1 MKKIFLVL
9 ATLLFLTSCGPHR
22 LSCGPGK
29 RCVESSKKNNLEKIK
44 ESKNKV
50 NV

>member
-9 ATLLFLTSCGPHR
+9 TTLLFLTSCGPHR

-29 RCVESSKKNNLEKIK
+29 RCVESSKKKNLEKIK
-44 ESKNKV
+44 ESKV

>member
-1 MKKIFLVL
+1 MKKIILGL
-9 ATLLFLTSCGPHR
+9 ITLLFLNSCGPHR

-29 RCVESSKKNNLEKIK
+29 RCVEVSKKNGFEKSK
-44 ESKNKV
+44 EIKNKK

>member
-1 MKKIFLVL
+1 ML
-9 ATLLFLTSCGPHR
+9 ATLLVLVSCGPHR

-44 ESKNKV
+44 ESKV
-50 NV
+50 SV

>member
-1 MKKIFLVL
+1 MKKIFLALV
-9 ATLLFLTSCGPHR
+9 TLLFLTSCGPHR

-29 RCVESSKKNNLEKIK
+29 RCVEVSKKNNIEKIK
-44 ESKNKV
+44 ENKSKV

>member
-9 ATLLFLTSCGPHR
+9 ATLLFFASCGPHR

-29 RCVESSKKNNLEKIK
+29 RCVETSTKNNLEKIK
-44 ESKNKV
+44 VTKV

>member
-9 ATLLFLTSCGPHR
+9 TTLLFLTSCGPHR

-29 RCVESSKKNNLEKIK
+29 RCVESSKKSNLEKTK
-44 ESKNKV
+44 ESKV

>member
-9 ATLLFLTSCGPHR
+9 VTLLFLNSCGPHR

-29 RCVESSKKNNLEKIK
+29 RCVETSKKNDFDKI
-44 ESKNKV
+44 ENNKKKI

>member
-1 MKKIFLVL
+1 MKKIFVVL
-9 ATLLFLTSCGPHR
+9 ATLLLLTSCGPHR

-29 RCVESSKKNNLEKIK
+29 RCVETSKKNNLEKIK
-44 ESKNKV
+44 DSKSKV

>member
-1 MKKIFLVL
+1 MKKIFLAL

-29 RCVESSKKNNLEKIK
+29 RCVESSKKSNLEKIK
-44 ESKNKV
+44 ESKV
-50 NV
+50 SV